1 MLRLYLKPRKTSRPH
16 NLAVNWME
24 APGIGLGLKNSVR
37 PSLAFDNPR
46 EEVDTLLSALR
57 PLK

>member
-1 MLRLYLKPRKTSRPH
+1 
-16 NLAVNWME
+16 ME